1 MRALLILLATLLFA
15 GCASVPRPATFIGDS
30 GTNAQTPP
38 YDAWGRVL
46 AKHVDD
52 KGRVNFVELAQD
64 ITDLDRF
71 VAFVYDIAPSNRPDL
86 FPTTAHIL
94 AFHINAYNALA
105 MHKVI
110 STGIPHTLAGLRKV
124 TFFAFGKV
132 QVGGQQISLYD
143 YENKVIR
150 ALGDARIHM
159 ALNCMSVSC
168 PILPRQVFLPATV
181 NEQLEQEAIRFF
193 NEARNV
199 EVDDYAKL
207 VTLSEIL
214 KFYPED
220 FLAKAPSLIAYAN
233 LFRGKKIPENYAV
246 QFRPYDWTINRWPTN
261 NN

>member
-1 MRALLILLATLLFA
+1 MRAWLIIVATLFFA
-15 GCASVPRPATFIGDS
+15 GCASVPRPASVLTS
-30 GTNAQTPP
+30 SPATSQTPP
-38 YDAWGRVL
+38 YDAWRRVL
-46 AKHVDD
+46 EKHVDD
-52 KGRVNFVELAQD
+52 QGRVNFVGLAQD
-64 ITDLDRF
+64 RTELDQF
-71 VAFVYDIAPSNRPDL
+71 VAFVYDLAPNNRPDL
-86 FPTTAHIL
+86 FPSPAHVL

-110 STGIPHTLAGLRKV
+110 STGIPKTLAGLRKV

-181 NEQLEQEAIRFF
+181 NEQLEQEALRFF

-199 EVDDYAKL
+199 EVDDSAKI

-233 LFRGKKIPENYAV
+233 LYRTSKIPENYAV
-246 QFRPYDWTINRWPTN
+246 LFRPYDWTINRWPGSN
-261 NN
+261 